1 MLVSTEYLLY
11 KHTKRTILRESSALP
26 TAPKRK
32 VRDLK
37 EGTKLYNAKNTSGDS
52 VTYNGKKY
60 DSMIELWEELTG
72 EWSFSC
78 VNEKCQSNKDIFDV
92 DNIVGAHVVTSKLH
106 TDLKSGDEVLI
117 IPLCKSCNNY
127 HNEDEIVLENDTKAV
142 VLIWE

>member
-1 MLVSTEYLLY
+1 
-11 KHTKRTILRESSALP
+11 
-26 TAPKRK
+26 
-32 VRDLK
+32 
-37 EGTKLYNAKNTSGDS
+37 
-52 VTYNGKKY
+52 
-60 DSMIELWEELTG
+60 MIELWEELTG